1 MLAAALV
8 GRDMGLF
15 KLTTHCGGGGGLKA
29 GFEAIALRIAVLSRD
44 SSSVGS
50 GSSDGGSDAGSGGDP
65 RPNQLSARS
74 WRQAMI
80 RSLFAFDLFSVR
92 RHLSFSLEL
101 SCFFLTLCYC
111 RDCAKS
117 IYP

>member
-44 SSSVGS
+44 RVVLVVVVVMVVVTLVVVVIR
-50 GSSDGGSDAGSGGDP
+50 DP
-65 RPNQLSARS
+65 IS
-74 WRQAMI
+74 
-80 RSLFAFDLFSVR
+80 
-92 RHLSFSLEL
+92 
-101 SCFFLTLCYC
+101 
-111 RDCAKS
+111 
-117 IYP
+117 

>member
-8 GRDMGLF
+8 GRDMGVF

-29 GFEAIALRIAVLSRD
+29 DFEAIALKIAVLSRD
-44 SSSVGS
+44 SSSV
-50 GSSDGGSDAGSGGDP
+50 DNGGSDGGSGGDP

-80 RSLFAFDLFSVR
+80 RSLFAFDLFSVQ
-92 RHLSFSLEL
+92 RHLSFSLEI
-101 SCFFLTLCYC
+101 SCFFFTLCYC

-117 IYP
+117 ICP